1 MGMRGDKMDC
11 LLSIVIAN
19 YNYGRFLGDA
29 LKSVRS
35 QADAVNNQRLVVD
48 GQLVE
53 LIVCDAASSDNSV
66 EVIKANEMSLYWWC
80 SEKDKGQSDA
90 FNKGF
95 DHSTGK
101 YLTWLN
107 ADDLLVKGS
116 LKKIVKALCAH
127 PDCQWFTGN
136 GFRFLQDGTVLE
148 CKWGPNIYPKF
159 LQRKYSP
166 IVTFGPTSFFT
177 RTIYEQV
184 GKLDVDFHY
193 AMDMDLW
200 IKFIMA
206 GIRQRRINAYC
217 WAFRMHEASKTA
229 EFDSHKVVGV
239 AKQKLEGEKR
249 LCCER
254 SGYKM
259 SKLMY
264 WFCVIFRFLD
274 GSLLMAFYKRLTF
287 KSFDLAYAS

>member
-1 MGMRGDKMDC
+1 MNC
-11 LLSIVIAN
+11 LLSIVVAN

-29 LKSVRS
+29 LKSVIS
-35 QADAVNNQRLVVD
+35 QADAVEGRRLIVD

-53 LIVCDAASSDNSV
+53 LIVCDAASTDNSI
-66 EVIKANEMSLYWWC
+66 EVIKANESNLYWWC
-80 SEKDKGQSDA
+80 SEKDRGQSDA

-116 LKKIVKALCAH
+116 LKKIVSALVRH
-127 PDCQWFTGN
+127 PECHWFTGN
-136 GFRFLQDGTVLE
+136 GFRFLNDGTVVE
-148 CKWGPNIYPKF
+148 CKWGPNWYPRF
-159 LQRKYSP
+159 LQRKSSP
-166 IVTFGPTSFFT
+166 IVSFGPTTFFA

-184 GKLDVDFHY
+184 GKLDVEFHY

-206 GIRQRRINAYC
+206 GIKQHRINTYC

-229 EFDSHKVVGV
+229 EFDTHKVVGG
-239 AKQKLEGEKR
+239 AKDRLSEEKR
-249 LCCER
+249 LCSAR
-254 SGYKM
+254 AGYKM
-259 SKLMY
+259 SRLMY
-264 WFCVIFRFLD
+264 WLCILFRFFD
-274 GSLLMAFYKRLTF
+274 GSLIRSFYNRYTF
-287 KSFDLAYAS
+287 RRYTI